1 MTRSK
6 AAPPCQ
12 LACTPSP
19 HAPWLRWAQ
28 PPPPP
33 FQATA
38 LLLPLFSL
46 SPRRLTGPA
55 ANSGSCL
62 SYSRIHFLFLPAG
75 CKLRSRGQ
83 SQPFP
88 STPFT
93 HLLHPRQARQSKALE
108 VDTRPPPSL
117 SGPPAAVLRTRTLP
131 FSIRAMQDLG
141 IKRLYSLLKL
151 NLDLISKGGERVS
164 LEYFLPTNNDTSSTS
179 IVHASLSFGHQ
190 RTQGICSSTRYPR
203 L

>member
-62 SYSRIHFLFLPAG
+62 NYSRKHFLFLPTG
-75 CKLRSRGQ
+75 CKLRSRRQ

-88 STPFT
+88 NIPFT
-93 HLLHPRQARQSKALE
+93 HLRHPRQAGQAVYLE
-108 VDTRPPPSL
+108 VDTRPPTPSL
-117 SGPPAAVLRTRTLP
+117 SGPPAAVLRTG
-131 FSIRAMQDLG
+131 RAVQDLG

-151 NLDLISKGGERVS
+151 NLDLFSKGGESAS